1 MALKKYLGEK
11 HFNFMSHRVHP
22 KIFRIKEI
30 SDWLSRGFY
39 KEKPAKYL
47 EEDFKIREFLEKKLK
62 ECSVATIEIE
72 RFSNR
77 INVIINT
84 GRPGLVIGRG
94 GAGAEEIKKSLEKV
108 ISLKDQKA
116 KVPEIRV
123 DIRGVREVWS
133 NPDLV
138 IEWIAQRI
146 EKRMPFRKVLK
157 QAISKIML
165 VKGVEGARIE
175 IAGRLGGAEIAR
187 REWLKKGN
195 LPRQTIRADI
205 IYGSGTANCS
215 YGAIGIKVWIYKGEK
230 F

>member
-1 MALKKYLGEK
+1 
-11 HFNFMSHRVHP
+11 MSHRVHP
-22 KIFRIKEI
+22 KMFRIREI
-30 SDWLSRGFY
+30 SDWISRGFY
-39 KEKPAKYL
+39 KKNPAKYL
-47 EEDFKIREFLEKKLK
+47 EEDFKIRNFLEKKLK
-62 ECSVATIEIE
+62 DCSVEVIEIE
-72 RFSNR
+72 RFSGR

-94 GAGAEEIKKSLEKV
+94 GSGAEEIKKSLEK
-108 ISLKDQKA
+108 IILLKDKKA
-116 KVPEIRV
+116 KAPEIRV
-123 DIRGVREVWS
+123 DIRGIREVWS
-133 NPDLV
+133 SPNLV

-165 VKGVEGARIE
+165 VKGIKGSRIE
-175 IAGRLGGAEIAR
+175 LSGRLGGSEIAR

-205 IYGSGTANCS
+205 SYGSGTARCS